1 MEHVMMLYFE
11 VEMLILQKV
20 EKGLRFSFKRVE
32 RLKNRSEFE
41 EVFNKGKFLNGK
53 YLTLAYIRDSK
64 RKVGFIISKKVKG
77 AVIRNKLKRRLREIY
92 RMEKENLPDNVHIV
106 IIAREQTSYELLRE
120 DLINLLKKVCV

>member
-1 MEHVMMLYFE
+1 M
-11 VEMLILQKV
+11 QRA
-20 EKGLRFSFKRVE
+20 EKGLRFSFKKVE

-41 EVFNKGKFLNGK
+41 KVFGKGKFLNGK

-64 RKVGFIISKKVKG
+64 RKVGFIISKKVRG

-92 RMEKENLPDNVHIV
+92 RMEKVNLPNNVHIV
-106 IIAREQTSYELLRE
+106 VIAREEASYELLKE

>member
-1 MEHVMMLYFE
+1 M
-11 VEMLILQKV
+11 QRA
-20 EKGLRFSFKRVE
+20 EKDLRFSFKKAE

-41 EVFNKGKFLNGK
+41 KVLNKGKFLNGK

-92 RMEKENLPDNVHIV
+92 RIEKENLSNNVHIV
-106 IIAREQTSYELLRE
+106 IIAREQASYELLRE

>member
-1 MEHVMMLYFE
+1 M
-11 VEMLILQKV
+11 QKV